1 MSIFFAILLSF
12 FISAFEDSFTRGD
25 IKNIEKYFANESK
38 VYVEISAPFDV
49 YGFLSKSQ
57 ILALFK
63 NIFHQFNTKKFKVV
77 EKIEGENSIILRIEW
92 VILDKITDETKGI
105 NIFMRLSLGKNQWHI
120 SEIKG
125 D

>member
-1 MSIFFAILLSF
+1 MSIFFTLLLSF
-12 FISAFEDSFTRGD
+12 SISAFEDFFTRGE
-25 IKNIEKYFANESK
+25 IKNLENYFADETK
-38 VYVEISAPFDV
+38 VYVEISAPFNV

-63 NIFHQFNTKKFKVV
+63 NIFHQFKTKKFKVI
-77 EKIEGENSIILRIEW
+77 EKIEGENSLLLRIEW
-92 VILDKITDETKGI
+92 VILNKITNETKSI
-105 NIFMRLSLGKNQWHI
+105 NIFMRLSLDKNQWHI